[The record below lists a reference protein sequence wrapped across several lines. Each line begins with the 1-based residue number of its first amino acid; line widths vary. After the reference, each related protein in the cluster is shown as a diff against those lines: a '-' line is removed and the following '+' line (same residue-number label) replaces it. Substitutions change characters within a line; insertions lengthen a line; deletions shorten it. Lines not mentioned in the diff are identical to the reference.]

1 MIMKTRIILTGI
13 LLMCLSLNVSAQ
25 SKKKMTPVE
34 YNDQMAD
41 ITDSLYTMGKF
52 WGTKFNDIYNGD
64 KDYSKLA
71 PARKSLTAY
80 IIRTTER
87 IKRQPTVGKG
97 GEGLKSA
104 VISFLNFEN
113 KMIENAFTKIEKLT
127 VSSTQEEVEAAYNHL
142 TTEASKEEEV
152 LKLVNAAQ
160 EAYGAQN
167 DFAIEAAETAEE

>member
-1 MIMKTRIILTGI
+1 MKTKMILTSI
-13 LLMCLSLNVSAQ
+13 LLVCLSISAFAQ
-25 SKKKMTPVE
+25 SKQKMTPVE

-41 ITDSLYTMGKF
+41 ITDSLYTLGKV
-52 WGTKFNDIYNGD
+52 WGTRFNDIYNGD

-71 PARKSLTAY
+71 PTRKNLTTY
-80 IIRTTER
+80 IVRTTER
-87 IKRQPTVGKG
+87 IKKQPPVGKG

-113 KMIENAFTKIEKLT
+113 KMIESAFTGIEKLT
-127 VSSTQEEVEAAYNHL
+127 PSSTQAEIEAAYKHL
-142 TTEASKEEEV
+142 TAEASKEEEV

-167 DFAIEAAETAEE
+167 DFTIEAAEE

>member
-1 MIMKTRIILTGI
+1 MKTKMLLTGI
-13 LLMCLSLNVSAQ
+13 LLACLSLSAFAQ
-25 SKKKMTPVE
+25 SKHKMTPIE

-52 WGTKFNDIYNGD
+52 WGEKFNEVYNGD
-64 KDYSKLA
+64 KDYSKLV
-71 PARKSLTAY
+71 PARKSLTTY
-80 IIRTTER
+80 IVRTTEK
-87 IKRQPTVGKG
+87 IKRQPAVGKG

-113 KMIENAFTKIEKLT
+113 KMIESAFIKIEQLT
-127 VSSTQEEVEAAYNHL
+127 ASSTQAEVEAAYNHL

-167 DFAIEAAETAEE
+167 DFTIEAAEE